1 MTEESNENN
10 GLDQLEEVEA
20 IDVQND
26 SIEIGELFEETLT
39 DIREREGLTDKER
52 RALEKTV
59 RRLEADYKMDGNL
72 AIRVDTKKEID
83 TLRTVLDEAMEETM
97 EEGSFNVRDNV
108 DDVGDIFDT
117 TIRREQAED
126 RINELGFE
134 GLEGFEGV
142 ETVDDL
148 AALSVEQLMSLEA
161 KHEGILFYAF
171 TDFVGRDK
179 KIDLE
184 HFEEFYKTPKAGEKI
199 QIDFR
204 GNPEAEAAIG
214 AAELFPPSIR
224 RITVYANGDKQRSRT
239 SKVRVGLKGRNNSNE
254 GFFDGQGYMPI
265 YTSDVVV
272 IGGENQSRQG
282 IDQDFEAR
290 FRKED
295 GTLDYDAYE
304 NSA

>member
-184 HFEEFYKTPKAGEKI
+184 HFEEFDMISKMT
-199 QIDFR
+199 
-204 GNPEAEAAIG
+204 NP
-214 AAELFPPSIR
+214 
-224 RITVYANGDKQRSRT
+224 VYGFKDGKREII
-239 SKVRVGLKGRNNSNE
+239 E
-254 GFFDGQGYMPI
+254 G
-265 YTSDVVV
+265 
-272 IGGENQSRQG
+272 
-282 IDQDFEAR
+282 
-290 FRKED
+290 K
-295 GTLDYDAYE
+295 
-304 NSA
+304 